1 LANLSDLGALTLRI
15 YKHVYGNGTGED
27 KKMKMTKANKIFH
40 QMRLR
45 LLEKQIDQ
53 EFDRNLSLKIDR
65 VHAQIEANKSQNI
78 QETGFLAGA
87 IKAIVKKAAVVALQW
102 FQPKAILRAAQWK
115 KKIINLLG

>member
-1 LANLSDLGALTLRI
+1 MAILKD
-15 YKHVYGNGTGED
+15 
-27 KKMKMTKANKIFH
+27 IFLKV
-40 QMRLR
+40 RLR
-45 LLEKQIDQ
+45 LLEEQIDQ

-87 IKAIVKKAAVVALQW
+87 IKAIVKKATATALRW
-102 FQPKAILRAAQWK
+102 FQPEAILRAAQWK

>member
-1 LANLSDLGALTLRI
+1 
-15 YKHVYGNGTGED
+15 
-27 KKMKMTKANKIFH
+27 MKMTKANKIFH

-65 VHAQIEANKSQNI
+65 IHAQIEANKSQNI

>member
-1 LANLSDLGALTLRI
+1 
-15 YKHVYGNGTGED
+15 
-27 KKMKMTKANKIFH
+27 MKMTKANKIFH

-78 QETGFLAGA
+78 KETGFLAGA
-87 IKAIVKKAAVVALQW
+87 IKAIVKKAAVVALQGSS
-102 FQPKAILRAAQWK
+102 QKPYQGRL
-115 KKIINLLG
+115 NGSHGPPY